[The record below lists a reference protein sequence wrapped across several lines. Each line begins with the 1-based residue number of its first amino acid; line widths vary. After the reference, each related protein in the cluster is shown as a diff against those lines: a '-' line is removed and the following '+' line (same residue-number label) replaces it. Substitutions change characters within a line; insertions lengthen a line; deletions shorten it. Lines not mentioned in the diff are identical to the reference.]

1 MTNLT
6 VRNAVASDL
15 SELAR
20 LAALDS
26 ARPPRGPALVA
37 VADSRMLAALPLGS
51 GRPIADP
58 FEPTA
63 EIVALLQL
71 RAEQLREDDGGRR
84 GFGARVGAF
93 RRRGPPGARGRGAQ
107 KPPPGGGSP
116 RGPPPGSPP
125 WGRRPR
131 LLCSG

>member
-1 MTNLT
+1 MTDIT
-6 VRNAVASDL
+6 VRSAVASDL

-26 ARPPRGPALVA
+26 ATPPRGPALVA
-37 VADSRMLAALPLGS
+37 EADSRMLAALPLGS

-71 RAEQLREDDGGRR
+71 RAEQLSKDEGERR
-84 GFGARVGAF
+84 GLVERV
-93 RRRGPPGARGRGAQ
+93 RSLLRL
-107 KPPPGGGSP
+107 
-116 RGPPPGSPP
+116 
-125 WGRRPR
+125 RP
-131 LLCSG
+131 SHA

>member
-1 MTNLT
+1 MINLT
-6 VRNAVASDL
+6 VRHAVASDL

-26 ARPPRGPALVA
+26 GTPPRGPALVA
-37 VADSRMLAALPLGS
+37 EADSRMLAALPLGA

-71 RAEQLREDDGGRR
+71 RAEQLSAGE
-84 GFGARVGAF
+84 
-93 RRRGPPGARGRGAQ
+93 
-107 KPPPGGGSP
+107 P
-116 RGPPPGSPP
+116 RGLGDRLRSLL
-125 WGRRPR
+125 RTRPSHAR
-131 LLCSG
+131 A

>member
-6 VRNAVASDL
+6 VRYSVASDL
-15 SELAR
+15 SELVR

-26 ARPPRGPALVA
+26 ATPPRGPALVA
-37 VADSRMLAALPLGS
+37 EADSRMIAALPLSS

-71 RAEQLREDDGGRR
+71 RAEQLRERGERR
-84 GFGARVGAF
+84 SLRERVRSALRPGPSHARA
-93 RRRGPPGARGRGAQ
+93 
-107 KPPPGGGSP
+107 
-116 RGPPPGSPP
+116 
-125 WGRRPR
+125 
-131 LLCSG
+131 